1 MYGKDGYG
9 LYTYGYIEDLEKL
22 SNQEVYNSY
31 KEMLANCK
39 IDIFVSGDINESECV
54 KLVDTEIEKFKIDS
68 RNVSDLYLKN
78 EVKNVTETKEVIEK
92 MDVTQGKLVIGL
104 DITNTIKDE
113 RPQTAVYNAILGG
126 GANSKLF
133 HNVREKASLAYSAG
147 SLYIKN
153 KNNIIIKSGI
163 EPKNYEKALNII
175 KEQLED
181 MKNGKFDEKDMQNAK
196 KIIIASYEAIN
207 DEQDSSIA
215 YSFNQ
220 EIENN
225 KPDIEGY
232 VEKIKEVTK
241 EQIVEIAKKIN
252 INTIYFLTSNKE

>member
-1 MYGKDGYG
+1 
-9 LYTYGYIEDLEKL
+9 
-22 SNQEVYNSY
+22 
-31 KEMLANCK
+31 
-39 IDIFVSGDINESECV
+39 
-54 KLVDTEIEKFKIDS
+54 
-68 RNVSDLYLKN
+68 
-78 EVKNVTETKEVIEK
+78 
-92 MDVTQGKLVIGL
+92 
-104 DITNTIKDE
+104 
-113 RPQTAVYNAILGG
+113 
-126 GANSKLF
+126 
-133 HNVREKASLAYSAG
+133 
-147 SLYIKN
+147 
-153 KNNIIIKSGI
+153 
-163 EPKNYEKALNII
+163 
-175 KEQLED
+175 

-232 VEKIKEVTK
+232 VEKIKDVTK

>member
-1 MYGKDGYG
+1 MH
-9 LYTYGYIEDLEKL
+9 TV
-22 SNQEVYNSY
+22 QV
-31 KEMLANCK
+31 
-39 IDIFVSGDINESECV
+39 
-54 KLVDTEIEKFKIDS
+54 
-68 RNVSDLYLKN
+68 
-78 EVKNVTETKEVIEK
+78 
-92 MDVTQGKLVIGL
+92 
-104 DITNTIKDE
+104 
-113 RPQTAVYNAILGG
+113 
-126 GANSKLF
+126 
-133 HNVREKASLAYSAG
+133 H
-147 SLYIKN
+147 
-153 KNNIIIKSGI
+153 
-163 EPKNYEKALNII
+163 II

-232 VEKIKEVTK
+232 VEKIKDVTK

>member
-1 MYGKDGYG
+1 
-9 LYTYGYIEDLEKL
+9 
-22 SNQEVYNSY
+22 
-31 KEMLANCK
+31 ML
-39 IDIFVSGDINESECV
+39 V
-54 KLVDTEIEKFKIDS
+54 
-68 RNVSDLYLKN
+68 
-78 EVKNVTETKEVIEK
+78 
-92 MDVTQGKLVIGL
+92 
-104 DITNTIKDE
+104 
-113 RPQTAVYNAILGG
+113 
-126 GANSKLF
+126 
-133 HNVREKASLAYSAG
+133 SLAYSAG

>member
-1 MYGKDGYG
+1 M
-9 LYTYGYIEDLEKL
+9 
-22 SNQEVYNSY
+22 NS
-31 KEMLANCK
+31 
-39 IDIFVSGDINESECV
+39 
-54 KLVDTEIEKFKIDS
+54 
-68 RNVSDLYLKN
+68 
-78 EVKNVTETKEVIEK
+78 
-92 MDVTQGKLVIGL
+92 
-104 DITNTIKDE
+104 
-113 RPQTAVYNAILGG
+113 
-126 GANSKLF
+126 
-133 HNVREKASLAYSAG
+133 
-147 SLYIKN
+147 
-153 KNNIIIKSGI
+153 
-163 EPKNYEKALNII
+163 II

-232 VEKIKEVTK
+232 VEKIKDVTK

>member
-1 MYGKDGYG
+1 
-9 LYTYGYIEDLEKL
+9 
-22 SNQEVYNSY
+22 
-31 KEMLANCK
+31 
-39 IDIFVSGDINESECV
+39 
-54 KLVDTEIEKFKIDS
+54 
-68 RNVSDLYLKN
+68 
-78 EVKNVTETKEVIEK
+78 
-92 MDVTQGKLVIGL
+92 
-104 DITNTIKDE
+104 
-113 RPQTAVYNAILGG
+113 
-126 GANSKLF
+126 
-133 HNVREKASLAYSAG
+133 
-147 SLYIKN
+147 
-153 KNNIIIKSGI
+153 
-163 EPKNYEKALNII
+163 
-175 KEQLED
+175 
-181 MKNGKFDEKDMQNAK
+181 MQNAK